1 MKITFMGAG
10 STIFARN
17 VIGDCMCTP
26 ALCESEFALYDIDEK
41 RLKESEIILSAINR
55 NINEGKAKITT
66 YLGEAERKDALRGA
80 SFVVNAI
87 QVGGYE
93 PCTVTDF
100 EIPKKYGLRQT
111 IADTMGIGGIMR
123 ALRTIPVM
131 KAFADDMEE
140 VCPDAWFLNYTNPM
154 AMLTGYMLRY
164 TKIKTVG
171 LCHSVQGC
179 SKDLLNALGMED
191 KVEGRTDVIAGIN
204 HMAWL
209 LDVRDKDGNDLYPEI
224 KKRAKEKNATEK
236 HGDMVRYDYI
246 DKLGYYC
253 TESSEHN
260 AEYNGFYIKSRY
272 PEMIEEFN
280 IPLDEYPRRCV
291 NQIAGWE
298 EERDRIL
305 ADGKITHERSKEYAS
320 YIMEAIVTNK
330 PYKIGGN
337 VLNNGLI
344 DNLPKEACVEVPCL
358 VDGSG
363 ITPCHMGELPLQ
375 LAAMNASNI
384 YPQLLTIKA
393 AATLEK
399 KYIYNAAMMD
409 PLTGTELNIKDI
421 YAMVDEMLEAHK
433 DWLPEYH

>member
-10 STIFARN
+10 STVFARN

-26 ALCESEFALYDIDEK
+26 SLCESEFALYDIDAQ
-41 RLKESEIILSAINR
+41 RLEESEIILRAINK
-55 NINEGKAKITT
+55 NINENKATITT
-66 YLGEAERKDALRGA
+66 YLGEAERKEALRGA
-80 SFVVNAI
+80 DFVINAI

-93 PCTVTDF
+93 PCTVIDF

-140 VCPDAWFLNYTNPM
+140 VCPDAWLLNYSNPM
-154 AMLTGYMLRY
+154 AMLTGYMQRY

-179 SKDLLNALGMED
+179 SLHLLDSLGMED
-191 KVEGRTDVIAGIN
+191 KLEGRRELIAGIN

-209 LDVRDKDGNDLYPEI
+209 LDIRDKDGNDLYPEI
-224 KKRAKEKNATEK
+224 RKRAKEKNEKEK
-236 HGDMVRYDYI
+236 HWDMVRYDYI

-260 AEYNGFYIKSRY
+260 AEYNPFYIKSKY
-272 PEMIEEFN
+272 PEMIDEFN

-291 NQIAGWE
+291 NQIEGWAKQKDE
-298 EERDRIL
+298 IL
-305 ADGKITHERSKEYAS
+305 QNGEITHERSHEYAS
-320 YIMEAIVTNK
+320 YIMEAMVTGN

-344 DNLPKEACVEVPCL
+344 DNLPEEACVEVPCL

-363 ITPCHMGELPLQ
+363 ITPCKVGKLPTQ
-375 LAAMNASNI
+375 LAAMNSSNI
-384 YPQLLTIKA
+384 YAQLLTIEA
-393 AATLEK
+393 AATLK
-399 KYIYNAAMMD
+399 KQYIYNAAMMD
-409 PLTGTELNIKDI
+409 PHTAAELNIKDI
-421 YAMVDEMLEAHK
+421 YLMVDELLEAHK
-433 DWLPEYH
+433 DWLPQYE

>member
-10 STIFARN
+10 STVFARN

-26 ALCESEFALYDIDEK
+26 SLCESEFALYDIDAK
-41 RLKESEIILSAINR
+41 RLEESEIILRALNK
-55 NINEGKAKITT
+55 NINENKATITT
-66 YLGEAERKDALRGA
+66 HLGEENRKAALRDVD
-80 SFVVNAI
+80 FVINAI

-93 PCTVTDF
+93 PCTVIDF

-140 VCPDAWFLNYTNPM
+140 VCPDAWLLNYSNPM
-154 AMLTGYMLRY
+154 AMLTGYMLRH

-179 SKDLLNALGMED
+179 SFHLLLDLEMYD
-191 KVEGRTDVIAGIN
+191 KIEGRRELIAGIN

-209 LDVRDKDGNDLYPEI
+209 LDIRDKDGNDLYPEI
-224 KKRAKEKNATEK
+224 RKRAKEKNAKEK

-260 AEYNGFYIKSRY
+260 AEYNPFYIKSRY

-291 NQIAGWE
+291 NQIEGWE
-298 EERDRIL
+298 KQKDEIL
-305 ADGKITHERSKEYAS
+305 RNGEITHERSQEYAS
-320 YIMEAIVTNK
+320 YIMEAIVTGN

-344 DNLPKEACVEVPCL
+344 ENLPDEACVEVPCL

-363 ITPCHMGELPLQ
+363 ITPCKVGKLPLQ
-375 LAAMNASNI
+375 LAAMNSSNI
-384 YPQLLTIKA
+384 YAQLLTIEA
-393 AATLEK
+393 AATLK
-399 KYIYNAAMMD
+399 KQYIYNAAMMD
-409 PLTGTELNIKDI
+409 PLTGAELNIKDI
-421 YAMVDEMLEAHK
+421 YAMVDELLEAHK
-433 DWLPEYH
+433 DWLPQYE